1 MPARL
6 PPLADATAIHLL
18 RFAVM
23 LVTLE
28 LAGWLGVTGWYLGL
42 VTNVVLVVVAA
53 AVMTRRRLWHSS
65 GMLTLWRSR
74 LAALALIPLLAEALS
89 WLVPGGFENRAPG
102 AWLWAVT
109 LLLVGLNEEMFSR
122 GIVLDR
128 LGRSYRPVPAVLWT
142 AALFGLQHLSALA
155 LTDRG
160 VGDVL
165 GNVALSAIYGLAL
178 ASFQLSFRWL
188 WPLVLI
194 HGLADWTTILA
205 PRHYSD
211 VIIGAWQAVFIGYG
225 VWLLRG
231 LNRSCEPSAAHECPR
246 FRGSG

>member
-6 PPLADATAIHLL
+6 PPLADAISIHLL
-18 RFAVM
+18 RFVIM

-28 LAGWLGVTGWYLGL
+28 VAAWVGVTGWYLGL
-42 VTNVVLVVVAA
+42 LANVVLTVAA
-53 AVMTRRRLWHSS
+53 VVIMTRRGLWRSS
-65 GMLTLWRSR
+65 GMLTRWRSR
-74 LAALALIPLLAEALS
+74 LAALALIPLAAEALS

-102 AWLWAVT
+102 AWLWALT

-128 LGRSYRPVPAVLWT
+128 LARAYRPVKAVLWT

-165 GNVALSAIYGLAL
+165 GNVVLSAIYGLAL
-178 ASFQLSFRWL
+178 ASFQLRFRWL
-188 WPLVLI
+188 WPLVI
-194 HGLADWTTILA
+194 VHGLADWTTILA

-211 VIIGAWQAVFIGYG
+211 AIIGAWQVVFIGYG

-231 LNRSCEPSAAHECPR
+231 MSRTAGTSVKPERSLA
-246 FRGSG
+246 G

>member
-1 MPARL
+1 MAL
-6 PPLADATAIHLL
+6 VGDVHLL
-18 RFAVM
+18 AF
-23 LVTLE
+23 
-28 LAGWLGVTGWYLGL
+28 
-42 VTNVVLVVVAA
+42 
-53 AVMTRRRLWHSS
+53 
-65 GMLTLWRSR
+65 R
-74 LAALALIPLLAEALS
+74 LAAFALIPLLAEALS

-128 LGRSYRPVPAVLWT
+128 LARAYRPVPAVICT
-142 AALFGLQHLSALA
+142 AALFGLQHLSNLV

-165 GNVALSAIYGLAL
+165 GNVVLSAIYGLAL
-178 ASFQLSFRWL
+178 TSFQLRFRWL
-188 WPLVLI
+188 WPLVII

-205 PRHYSD
+205 PRPYWD
-211 VIIGAWQAVFIGYG
+211 VITGAWQAAFIGYG

-231 LNRSCEPSAAHECPR
+231 MNRGCEPLTAPDRTSTRWPARRHDAC
-246 FRGSG
+246 

>member
-1 MPARL
+1 
-6 PPLADATAIHLL
+6 
-18 RFAVM
+18 M

-53 AVMTRRRLWHSS
+53 AEMTRRRLWRSS

-89 WLVPGGFENRAPG
+89 WLVPGGFENLAPG

-128 LGRSYRPVPAVLWT
+128 LARSYRPVPAVAWT
-142 AALFGLQHLSALA
+142 AGLFGLQHLSALA
-155 LTDRG
+155 LTNRG

-178 ASFQLSFRWL
+178 ASFQLRFQWL
-188 WPLVLI
+188 WPLVII

-211 VIIGAWQAVFIGYG
+211 VIIAAWQVVFIGYG
-225 VWLLRG
+225 VWLLRRM
-231 LNRSCEPSAAHECPR
+231 NRADEPSTARER
-246 FRGSG
+246 SGVRGSG